1 MNNSNYFPHN
11 IDARMDEKLMK
22 VRIRHGAAGYACFF
36 YLLERLAANPNHTE
50 ELDYD
55 VLMFDFHVERELI
68 ESVIN
73 DFGLF
78 VVEEVDGKKY
88 YSPGL
93 KERLF
98 ELDTKREKRR
108 KAGLM
113 SGKARAEKAD
123 AKKAKDNAEN
133 EQSIEQCSNNVQTD
147 SEQSPNNKSRVNK
160 SKRKEIKNK
169 ENLSL
174 SLTTPKESAD
184 AGTADDKKGADAP
197 RHFSKKVTDEEY
209 FAIVEEYMLECAR
222 KPCDEADALIKL
234 MHPGWKGKYDDFSSN
249 KADAVALRPS
259 KAERR
264 YSEVAIS
271 LIEKEGVEGFMKV
284 MRAAGMYDKNVLN
297 SFRRLEKIQV
307 EGSDAVR
314 LQITFTSREAVETL
328 EGQIASFGAALR
340 SVFPNM
346 VDLSYRIRPDTVGTM
361 E

>member
-36 YLLERLAANPNHTE
+36 FLLERLAANPNHTE

-98 ELDTKREKRR
+98 ELDTKRENRR

-113 SGKARAEKAD
+113 SGKVRAEKSA
-123 AKKAKDNAEN
+123 AKKANKESEN
-133 EQSIEQCSNNVQTD
+133 EQSSEQCSNNVQAD
-147 SEQSPNNKSRVNK
+147 SEQCLNNKSRVNK

-184 AGTADDKKGADAP
+184 SGTADDKKGDDAP

-222 KPCDEADALIKL
+222 NPCDEADALIKL

-284 MRAAGMYDKNVLN
+284 MRAAGMYDKNMLN
-297 SFRRLEKIQV
+297 SFRGLTKKHV
-307 EGSDAVR
+307 EGGAGVEIE
-314 LQITFTSREAVETL
+314 ITFTNREAVDTL
-328 EGQIASFGAALR
+328 ESMITQLGAALR
-340 SVFPNM
+340 HVFGK
-346 VDLSYRIRPDTVGTM
+346 VEKLLYRIEPSG
-361 E
+361 